1 MLKLFRD
8 GKIWTIPNFMSF
20 FRLLLVPF
28 IVWAYVG
35 LQNTKLAIIL
45 LAVSALTDV
54 LDGRIARRFN
64 MVSDLGKALDPVA
77 DKLTQVCV
85 VLCLYL
91 SPAVDPSG
99 ALRVPGILHGNP
111 GLYHHPQD
119 QSGPLRPLVREAL
132 HGGALRL
139 RPGPA
144 DLPPNARLAFHRP
157 HRPLHSLRCPGPDPL
172 CALFCGALAAGGG
185 KQKRRMIQFR
195 QPRPCGHGCF
205 SSMLSDSNT
214 VRKAWAAS
222 SP

>member
-35 LQNTKLAIIL
+35 LHNTKLAIIL

-85 VLCLYL
+85 VLCLAFTYPLLWILLGLCVFRESCMAILGYITIRKTNQVPSARWYGKL
-91 SPAVDPSG
+91 STV
-99 ALRVPGILHGNP
+99 V
-111 GLYHHPQD
+111 LYA
-119 QSGPLRPLVREAL
+119 S
-132 HGGALRL
+132 
-139 RPGPA
+139 
-144 DLPPNARLAFHRP
+144 
-157 HRPLHSLRCPGPDPL
+157 
-172 CALFCGALAAGGG
+172 ALAL
-185 KQKRRMIQFR
+185 MIFPQMPGWLSTGLIVLCILCVALALTLYVRYFVGLWR
-195 QPRPCGHGCF
+195 QAEANK
-205 SSMLSDSNT
+205 S
-214 VRKAWAAS
+214 AA
-222 SP
+222 